1 MLLDLARHCN
11 NFQTLI
17 AGFDF
22 ATCKV
27 GGVVGN
33 SRIEQDFARFLDN
46 LLSERPGP
54 RTMPWPP
61 SSAPARAGREASVS
75 GRQGGSGGRP
85 RGAGPPDLAGK
96 RQQSDWLSVCY
107 HSLCNALGIDVPW
120 SAVGRAHGPSLMGRT
135 A

>member
-33 SRIEQDFARFLDN
+33 SRTEQDFVRFLDK
-46 LLSERPGP
+46 LLSERAGP
-54 RTMPWPP
+54 RTMAWPP
-61 SSAPARAGREASVS
+61 SSARRARGAGHVLA
-75 GRQGGSGGRP
+75 GGRP
-85 RGAGPPDLAGK
+85 ASWK
-96 RQQSDWLSVCY
+96 R
-107 HSLCNALGIDVPW
+107 
-120 SAVGRAHGPSLMGRT
+120 
-135 A
+135 